1 MIRLTT
7 FVKQAAITLAACFL
21 LQTRAAEPSLVWLNG
36 DSAAT
41 RPRLEARNLPK
52 TTIRA
57 TADWDIAKWQ
67 TVFAVFVETG
77 DIVSDVDLPPLLGTY
92 IVEGGIVQFT
102 PQFDLDPGIR
112 LRGLLRLSK
121 LPGFDSKAR
130 TLTASHRIPETRMAP
145 STLVAAVYPSASEL
159 PENLLKF
166 YIHFTAPMSRGR
178 VYDHIRLLR
187 ENGKAVELPFLELDE
202 ELWSPDM
209 KRLTL
214 FIDPG
219 RIKREVK
226 PLQEIG
232 PSLETGKLFQLV
244 IEPTIKD
251 ANGAD
256 LKSRHM
262 KSFRVSPPDRTPID
276 TATWKLEL
284 PAAGT
289 KDPLRVLFPKP
300 MDHAISQRVISVHS
314 TSGSQMEGTVSLGH
328 QEREWRF
335 QPETKWAAGD
345 HNLLILTTIE
355 DLSGN
360 NIGKAFEVDIF
371 NGVARRITQ
380 STVSLP
386 FTLK

>member
-1 MIRLTT
+1 MIRVKT
-7 FVKQAAITLAACFL
+7 FAKQAATFLAACFL
-21 LQTRAAEPSLVWLNG
+21 LQAGAAEPSLVWLNS

-41 RPRLEARNLPK
+41 RPRLEAKNLPQA
-52 TTIRA
+52 TLRL
-57 TADWDIAKWQ
+57 TADWDAARWQ
-67 TVFAVFVETG
+67 TAFAVFVETG

-92 IVEGGIVQFT
+92 AVESGIVHFT

-121 LPGFDSKAR
+121 LPGFDSTAR
-130 TLTASHRIPETRMAP
+130 TLTTSHRIPETQMVP
-145 STLVAAVYPSASEL
+145 STLVEAIYPSAGEL

-178 VYDHIRLLR
+178 VYEHIRLLR
-187 ENGKAVELPFLELDE
+187 DNGKAVELPFLELDE

-232 PSLETGKLFQLV
+232 PSLESGKQFQLV

-251 ANGAD
+251 ANGAG
-256 LKSRHM
+256 LKARHV
-262 KSFRVSPPDRTPID
+262 KPFRVTPPDRTPID
-276 TATWKLEL
+276 TAAWRIES
-284 PAAGT
+284 PSAGT
-289 KDPLRVLFPKP
+289 KEPLRVVFPKP
-300 MDHAISQRVISVHS
+300 MDHAIAQRAITVH
-314 TSGSQMEGTVSLGH
+314 TARGSQLEGVVSLSNH
-328 QEREWRF
+328 ERTWSFR
-335 QPETKWAAGD
+335 PEKNWASGE
-345 HNLLILTTIE
+345 HKLLIPTTIE
-355 DLSGN
+355 DVSGN

-371 NGVARRITQ
+371 NGIARRITQ